1 MEESLDWMDYL
12 STMLS
17 FVMTLVFFGALIW
30 FLYGI
35 DKKLNML
42 VGAARHFVQKNEK
55 GI

>member
-12 STMLS
+12 FTMLS

-35 DKKLNML
+35 DKGLNML

-55 GI
+55 GT